1 MKIIVKENGEL
12 LDYLYKNLDMSKK
25 KIKSYLT
32 HGSIYINNTKV
43 TKYNYKIVKGLE
55 IIIDTNKKNKKE
67 LPFEII
73 FEDDEIIVVNKPS
86 GLLTIATIK
95 EKEKTLYHYISEYL
109 KSTDKRA
116 KVYIVHRL
124 DKDTSG
130 IVLFAKNEKMKNTLQ
145 KNWNDYVSVREYIAV
160 VTGKLKAKKARL
172 VNRLLETKTNLV
184 YITNKKEGKEAIT
197 NYEVI
202 KENDKYSLLKI
213 NLETGRKNQIR
224 VQLANIDCPIVGDN
238 KYGEKDKN
246 SKATRLCLHANRLK
260 IYYPKIKKEI
270 MFEVK
275 TPKEFKKLI

>member
-1 MKIIVKENGEL
+1 
-12 LDYLYKNLDMSKK
+12 
-25 KIKSYLT
+25 
-32 HGSIYINNTKV
+32 
-43 TKYNYKIVKGLE
+43 
-55 IIIDTNKKNKKE
+55 
-67 LPFEII
+67 
-73 FEDDEIIVVNKPS
+73 
-86 GLLTIATIK
+86 
-95 EKEKTLYHYISEYL
+95 
-109 KSTDKRA
+109 
-116 KVYIVHRL
+116 
-124 DKDTSG
+124 
-130 IVLFAKNEKMKNTLQ
+130 MKNTLQ

-160 VTGKLKAKKARL
+160 VTGKLKTKKARL
-172 VNRLLETKTNLV
+172 VNRLFETKTNLV

-224 VQLANIDCPIVGDN
+224 VQLANIGCPIVGDN

-260 IYYPKIKKEI
+260 IYYPKIKKDI